1 MNLSGVIASLT
12 GRENSSPESMTAR
25 TADVSAVTRSS
36 SLRFVPPDVN
46 EHSLGL
52 LREVRERITEVLPGV
67 TFDDEGRGA
76 FKCKSYEVAFDTGSD
91 DQVRWVRVQVTG
103 GRAAAPSLY
112 RLASKTGWMLV
123 AEEQAPKAS

>member
-1 MNLSGVIASLT
+1 MTLSGVIASLT
-12 GRENSSPESMTAR
+12 GRESSTPEPMTVPS
-25 TADVSAVTRSS
+25 ADVSALAKSS

-46 EHSLGL
+46 EHVLGL

-76 FKCKSYEVAFDTGSD
+76 FRRKGYEVAFDTGIE
-91 DQVRWVRVQVTG
+91 DQVHWVRVYVTG

-112 RLASKTGWMLV
+112 RLASKTGWKLV